1 MNSNNVNEQK
11 RQEDREA
18 ADAEYITQHL
28 NGNYAQQDIS
38 IGDTHLNRY
47 SAPATLTAQNQ
58 PYVDYKYVSRRVH
71 VWDGKTEQAAKFFST
86 LEEAAAA
93 QGLLPFMMG
102 LVSIIIPFTV
112 ENRQLGRPLEP
123 GRREEGPR
131 TSLTGTGA
139 DARAPPNPPTKN
151 PSSGSG
157 SPRA

>member
-18 ADAEYITQHL
+18 ADAIIITQHL
-28 NGNYAQQDIS
+28 NGNYAQQDSS

-47 SAPATLTAQNQ
+47 SAPATLTAKSQ

-71 VWDGKTEQAAKFFST
+71 IWDGKTEQAAKFSST

-102 LVSIIIPFTV
+102 LASH
-112 ENRQLGRPLEP
+112 E
-123 GRREEGPR
+123 
-131 TSLTGTGA
+131 
-139 DARAPPNPPTKN
+139 
-151 PSSGSG
+151 
-157 SPRA
+157 